1 MPQANPALA
10 LSDALIVRYFRS
22 GELDQVTKVA
32 PLKDGRIQVQV
43 GNRTDIWRDLGGG
56 IGYVPDVGSE

>member
-22 GELDQVTKVA
+22 GELDQVTKVI
-32 PLKDGRIQVQV
+32 PLKDGRIQVQL
-43 GNRTDIWRDLGGG
+43 GSARIDTWRDLGGG
-56 IGYVPDVGSE
+56 IGYVPDPSE